1 VYQAFIL
8 FIDLYINFSILIR
21 IDMRLFGPDFYNI
34 TELLTEEETMIQRTA
49 FEFVQ
54 TEFMPLVHEHY
65 EKATFPLE
73 LAPKLGEMGFM
84 GSSLPEESGGSGVS
98 NVAYGL
104 ILHELERGD
113 SGLRSFASVQG
124 ALVMYPIH
132 AYGSD
137 EQRSKWL
144 PGLGAGTMIGC
155 FGLTEPNF
163 GSNPGGMATRCK
175 RDGDDWIINGNKMW
189 ITNGTLA
196 DVALVWARDDDGI
209 VRGFLLERGMDG
221 FTSSDIHGK
230 LSLRASI
237 TSELSMSNVRVP
249 DSARLPNIEGL
260 KGPLSCLT
268 QARYGIAWGMVG
280 AAVDCYNT
288 SLEYSKERK
297 QFSKPIA
304 GYQLTQAKF
313 AEMITRITESQLLV
327 YRLGRLKDE
336 GKMNFQQVSMA
347 KRNNCAMARDI
358 AKMSREIL
366 GANGVTEDYSPI
378 RHMANIESVY
388 TYEGTHEMHTLILGQ
403 EVTGIPAY
411 DS

>member
-1 VYQAFIL
+1 MK
-8 FIDLYINFSILIR
+8 S
-21 IDMRLFGPDFYNI
+21 FGPDFYNI
-34 TELLTEEETMIQRTA
+34 TELLTEEEIMIQRTA

-54 TEFMPLVHEHY
+54 TEFMPLIHEHY
-65 EKATFPLE
+65 ENATFPLE

-137 EQRSKWL
+137 EQKTKWL

-163 GSNPGGMATRCK
+163 GSNPGGMVTRCK

-196 DVALVWARDDDGI
+196 DVSLVWARDEDKI
-209 VRGFLLERGMDG
+209 VRGFLIEKGTEG

-237 TSELSMSNVRVP
+237 TSELSMANVRVP
-249 DSARLPNIEGL
+249 DSSRLPNVEGL

-313 AEMITRITESQLLV
+313 AEMVTRITESQLLV

-336 GKMNFQQVSMA
+336 GKMNFQQVSLA
-347 KRNNCAMARDI
+347 KRNNCEMARNI
-358 AKMSREIL
+358 AKTSREIL

-403 EVTGIPAY
+403 EVTGIAAY

>member
-1 VYQAFIL
+1 
-8 FIDLYINFSILIR
+8 
-21 IDMRLFGPDFYNI
+21 MKLFGPDFYNI
-34 TELLTEEETMIQRTA
+34 TELLTEEELMIQRTA
-49 FEFVQ
+49 YDFVQ
-54 TEFMPLVHEHY
+54 AEFMPLIHEHY
-65 EKATFPLE
+65 EKGTFPNE
-73 LAPKLGEMGFM
+73 IAAKLGELGFM

-98 NVAYGL
+98 NIAYGL

-132 AYGSD
+132 AYGSE
-137 EQRSKWL
+137 EQKSRWL
-144 PGLGAGTMIGC
+144 PGLGAGTKIGC

-175 RDGDDWIINGNKMW
+175 RDGDDWILNGNKMW
-189 ITNGTLA
+189 ITNGSLA
-196 DVALVWARDDDGI
+196 DVSVIWARDDEGVI
-209 VRGFLLERGMDG
+209 RGFLLEKGMEG

-237 TSELSMSNVRVP
+237 TSELSMSDVRIP
-249 DSARLPNIEGL
+249 DSSRLPNIKGL
-260 KGPLSCLT
+260 KGPLGCLT
-268 QARYGIAWGMVG
+268 QARYGIAWGMIG

-288 SLEYSKERK
+288 ALDYSKERK

-313 AEMITRITESQLLV
+313 AEMITRITEAQLMV

-336 GKMNFQQVSMA
+336 GTMNFQQVSMA

-358 AKMSREIL
+358 AKMAREIL
-366 GANGVTEDYSPI
+366 GANGVTGDYSPI
-378 RHMANIESVY
+378 RHMANIESVF
-388 TYEGTHEMHTLILGQ
+388 TYEGTHEMHSLILGQ
-403 EVTGIPAY
+403 DVTGIAAF

>member
-1 VYQAFIL
+1 
-8 FIDLYINFSILIR
+8 
-21 IDMRLFGPDFYNI
+21 MKLFGPDFYNI
-34 TELLTEEETMIQRTA
+34 TELLTEEELMIQRTA
-49 FEFVQ
+49 YDFVQ
-54 TEFMPLVHEHY
+54 AEFMPLIHEHY
-65 EKATFPLE
+65 EKGTFPNE
-73 LAPKLGEMGFM
+73 IAAKLGELGFM

-132 AYGSD
+132 AYGSE
-137 EQRSKWL
+137 EQKSRWL
-144 PGLGAGTMIGC
+144 PGLGTGTKIGC

-175 RDGDDWIINGNKMW
+175 RDGDDWILNGNKMW
-189 ITNGTLA
+189 ITNGSLA
-196 DVALVWARDDDGI
+196 DVSVVWARDDEGI
-209 VRGFLLERGMDG
+209 IRGFLLEKGMEG

-237 TSELSMSNVRVP
+237 TSELSMSDVRVP
-249 DSARLPNIEGL
+249 DSSRLPNIKGL
-260 KGPLSCLT
+260 KGPLGCLT
-268 QARYGIAWGMVG
+268 QARYGIAWGMIG

-288 SLEYSKERK
+288 ALDYSKERK

-313 AEMITRITESQLLV
+313 AEMITRITEAQLMV

-336 GKMNFQQVSMA
+336 GTMNFQQVSMA

-358 AKMSREIL
+358 AKMAREIL

-378 RHMANIESVY
+378 RHMANIESVF

-403 EVTGIPAY
+403 DVTGIAAF

>member
-1 VYQAFIL
+1 MKAY
-8 FIDLYINFSILIR
+8 
-21 IDMRLFGPDFYNI
+21 GPDFYNI
-34 TELLTEEETMIQRTA
+34 SELLTEEELMIQKTA
-49 FEFVQ
+49 YDFVQ
-54 TEFMPLVHEHY
+54 TEFMPLVGEHY
-65 EKATFPLE
+65 ENGTFPLE
-73 LAPKLGEMGFM
+73 LATKLGELGFL
-84 GSSLPEESGGSGVS
+84 GSALPIKFGGSGVS

-124 ALVMYPIH
+124 SLVMYPIY
-132 AYGSD
+132 AYGSE
-137 EQRSKWL
+137 EQKEKWL
-144 PGLGAGTMIGC
+144 PSLGKGTKIGC

-175 RDGDDWIINGNKMW
+175 KDGSDWIINGNKMW

-196 DVALVWARDDDGI
+196 DVAVVWARDEEGI
-209 VRGFLLERGMDG
+209 VRGFLLEKGMDG

-230 LSLRASI
+230 LSLRCSVS
-237 TSELSMSNVRVP
+237 SELSMSDVRVP
-249 DSARLPNIEGL
+249 DTARLPNVEGL
-260 KGPLSCLT
+260 KGPLGCLT

-280 AAVDCYNT
+280 AAIDCYNV
-288 SLEYSKERK
+288 SLEYAKERK

-313 AEMITRITESQLLV
+313 AEMVTNITEAQLLV
-327 YRLGRLKDE
+327 YRLGRLKDK
-336 GKMNFQQVSMA
+336 GKMNFQQVSLA
-347 KRNNCAMARDI
+347 KRSNCSMARDV
-358 AKMSREIL
+358 AKTAREIL
-366 GANGVTEDYSPI
+366 GGNGVTIDYSPI

-403 EVTGIPAY
+403 AITGLTAF

>member
-1 VYQAFIL
+1 MKEL
-8 FIDLYINFSILIR
+8 
-21 IDMRLFGPDFYNI
+21 GPDFYNI
-34 TELLTEEETMIQRTA
+34 TDLLTEEELLIQQTA
-49 FEFVQ
+49 HDFVQ
-54 TEFMPLVHEHY
+54 TEFMPLINQHY
-65 EKATFPLE
+65 ENATFPMDLV
-73 LAPKLGEMGFM
+73 PKLGELGFM
-84 GSSLPEESGGSGVS
+84 GSALPEESGGAGVS

-137 EQRSKWL
+137 EQKTKWL
-144 PGLGAGTMIGC
+144 PELGAGTKIGC

-163 GSNPGGMATRCK
+163 GSNPGGMVTRCK
-175 RDGDDWIINGNKMW
+175 RDGDDWILNGNKMW
-189 ITNGTLA
+189 ITNGSVA
-196 DVALVWARDDDGI
+196 DVSVVWTRDEDGI
-209 VRGFLLERGMDG
+209 VRGFLLEKGMEG

-230 LSLRASI
+230 LSLRASV
-237 TSELSMSNVRVP
+237 TSELSMANVRVP
-249 DSARLPNIEGL
+249 DSARLPNVEGL

-288 SLEYSKERK
+288 AVDYSKERK

-304 GYQLTQAKF
+304 GFQLTQAKL
-313 AEMITRITESQLLV
+313 AEMVTCLTEAQLLV

-336 GKMNFQQVSMA
+336 GKMTFQQVSMA

-358 AKMSREIL
+358 ARTSREIL
-366 GANGVTEDYSPI
+366 GANGITEDYSPL

-388 TYEGTHEMHTLILGQ
+388 TYEGTHEMHSLILGQ
-403 EVTGIPAY
+403 EVTGMAAY
-411 DS
+411 DT